1 MFKIKK
7 WLSLR
12 GNWAQENDYV
22 DLSYPVVQ
30 HALDFLIEQM
40 DDAIL
45 ESETREMNP
54 KYAVKNLM
62 SLGFMTVKCTGIR

>member
-7 WLSLR
+7 RISLR
-12 GNWAQENDYV
+12 GNWAQENNYV

-45 ESETREMNP
+45 ESETREM
-54 KYAVKNLM
+54 KAEYAVKNLM

>member
-12 GNWAQENDYV
+12 GNWAQENNYV

-45 ESETREMNP
+45 DSETREMKA